1 MYNLIEIETV
11 NSTNIF
17 AKENIEKLKDK
28 TVISAEQQT
37 HGYGRFQRK
46 WISNIPENIYCS
58 IILKP
63 ENKKHLINLT
73 QYLCVVLCKTMEDY
87 KVKPQIKWPNDV
99 IVSNRKIAGI
109 LCEKSGANGFVLGIG
124 VNLNIPASALKEITQ
139 PATSLN
145 LETGQKINKK
155 QFQEKL
161 LHNFFQ
167 NYDAFIE
174 KGFGFIKEDYIARIK
189 FIGKKIYISNEKNKK
204 IEYIAKSI
212 NDDGSLLVLNQE
224 KKELKIITGDIS
236 LQ

>member
-1 MYNLIEIETV
+1 
-11 NSTNIF
+11 
-17 AKENIEKLKDK
+17 
-28 TVISAEQQT
+28 
-37 HGYGRFQRK
+37 
-46 WISNIPENIYCS
+46 
-58 IILKP
+58 
-63 ENKKHLINLT
+63 
-73 QYLCVVLCKTMEDY
+73 MEDY

-161 LHNFFQ
+161 LYNFFQ